1 MQLNGLLHLKQD
13 YHGDES
19 MNTRPIEDK
28 RHDYDYVGSSETNGV
43 TIMKFKRKL
52 VTCDKEDRD
61 IPVNYCF

>member
-1 MQLNGLLHLKQD
+1 
-13 YHGDES
+13 

-43 TIMKFKRKL
+43 TVMKFKRKL

-61 IPVNYCF
+61 IPVNYWF